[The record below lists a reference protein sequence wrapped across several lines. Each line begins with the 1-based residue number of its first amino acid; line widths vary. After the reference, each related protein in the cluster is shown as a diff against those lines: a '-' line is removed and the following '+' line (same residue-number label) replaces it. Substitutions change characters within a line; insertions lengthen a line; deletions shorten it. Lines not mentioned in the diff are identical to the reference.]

1 MKNTGNLKES
11 IDKINL
17 EELIATFRDV
27 DPNAFSLYVK
37 SVWKDLVQRSDKIE
51 KGVNKLTFIQYYHL
65 PGIIS
70 ERVFSVFDA
79 DCDGYLSN
87 TDFYNGMTT
96 LFSKPFEDL
105 LFFIFNIF
113 DTDFDGKIS
122 KEDIKIIIQYIP
134 LNSKESISH
143 PINIE

>member
-1 MKNTGNLKES
+1 MLKTVNIKES

-37 SVWKDLVQRSDKIE
+37 SVWKDLVQRSDKIDL
-51 KGVNKLTFIQYYHL
+51 GVNKLTFIQYYHL

-70 ERVFSVFDA
+70 ERLFAVFDA

-87 TDFYNGMTT
+87 SDFYNGMMT

-105 LFFIFNIF
+105 LFFIFNLF

-122 KEDIKIIIQYIP
+122 KEDIKIIIQYIS
-134 LNSKESISH
+134 LNSKDSISH